1 MPMRPTCSLGLS
13 APIPAETGLLPQN
26 QFRPILRSPAP
37 EDIRAAPARDRYEAA
52 TQSHQ
57 VGKNTTKK
65 ARQRKHHIK
74 KVIPKIQNQSTR
86 TRRPFLRVS
95 PEELAEI
102 QTHAASAHLSFSG
115 YAHQRL
121 LLQPVSTHP
130 PEELHRL
137 RRDLAG
143 LCNNVNQIARA
154 VHTNAR
160 EPCKAAE
167 EAARYAREAYDLMRR
182 WDQDGV

>member
-1 MPMRPTCSLGLS
+1 MPMPRIVLVGALRPNPRRNRFAAAKPVPSRPPPSRAGGHPRRSRARSVRQAVELVG
-13 APIPAETGLLPQN
+13 PAEASG
-26 QFRPILRSPAP
+26 
-37 EDIRAAPARDRYEAA
+37 
-52 TQSHQ
+52 
-57 VGKNTTKK
+57 
-65 ARQRKHHIK
+65 RQRNHPIK

-86 TRRPFLRVS
+86 TRRLFLRVS

-102 QTHAASAHLSFSG
+102 QTHVASAHLSFSS
-115 YAHQRL
+115 YARQRL

-143 LCNNVNQIARA
+143 LCNNVNQIARS

-182 WDQDGV
+182 WYQDGV